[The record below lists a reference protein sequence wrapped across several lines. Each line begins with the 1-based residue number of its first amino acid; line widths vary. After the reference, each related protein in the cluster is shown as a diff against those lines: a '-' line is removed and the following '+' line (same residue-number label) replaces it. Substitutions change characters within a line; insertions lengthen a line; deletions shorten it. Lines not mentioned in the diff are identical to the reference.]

1 MFETILVTTDGS
13 ENAARAAAVAGNLA
27 ATYDALLVIVHVAPL
42 FVGLNE
48 ITEGPQARHL
58 PEKVRGDIEALQTQM
73 GGWEQTPFAQVPAPP
88 SAVAFLSGVIA
99 DEAED
104 IARKQGAK
112 NIERMVSQGDPA
124 AEIVAE
130 ATRRKAGLIV
140 LGSHGHGNLKNLV
153 MGSVSHKVLQLA
165 DCPCVIVK

>member
-48 ITEGPQARHL
+48 IIEGPQARHL

-88 SAVAFLSGVIA
+88 SAVAFL
-99 DEAED
+99 
-104 IARKQGAK
+104 
-112 NIERMVSQGDPA
+112 
-124 AEIVAE
+124 
-130 ATRRKAGLIV
+130 
-140 LGSHGHGNLKNLV
+140 NLKNLV